1 MSNEE
6 DLDELKVIERYLIL
20 LLGVKEEPIP
30 SETHLQKEL
39 FFLSKSNPIIKN
51 FITFQKHYFGP
62 YSEVV
67 NDLSRNPVHFINSFE
82 YNKEGKFSLMNQ
94 GKDIFENLVEE
105 YQDNENFK
113 KMLSAMK
120 LIRKLY
126 EKLTTDELLFLIYA
140 TYDEYTE
147 KSHKAKRLLTKRS
160 RTRLA
165 QQLLEKGIIT
175 KGRYLELVNV

>member
-6 DLDELKVIERYLIL
+6 DLDELEVIERYLIL
-20 LLGVKEEPIP
+20 LLGVKDEPIP

-39 FFLSKSNPIIKN
+39 FFLSKSNPIISK

-67 NDLSRNPVHFINSFE
+67 DDLSRNPVHFVNSFE
-82 YNKEGKFSLMNQ
+82 YNKEGKFNLMNS
-94 GKDIFENLVEE
+94 GKDIFKTLIEKF
-105 YQDNENFK
+105 QDNENFK
-113 KMLSAMK
+113 KLLSAMK
-120 LIRKLY
+120 LVRKIY

-140 TYDEYTE
+140 TYEEYTK
-147 KSHKAKRLLTKRS
+147 KSHKAKDLLTKSS
-160 RTRLA
+160 RKRLA
-165 QQLLEKGIIT
+165 QQLLEKGVIT